1 MTNEEFAH
9 GLFRQATSR
18 YRTINVAFQNED
30 YPYVVRTAQ
39 ECVELC
45 LKALLI
51 SVGID
56 PPKWHDVG
64 AILQDHASRFPSIG
78 KQDIDEMAFI
88 SRNLRGDREKSMY
101 GDDVLRLPPDRL
113 YSKFD
118 AEMAKTWAGK
128 VFSICSRFFKINPDP
143 HPTRGE
149 GTHKFPLP

>member
-1 MTNEEFAH
+1 MTNEELAR
-9 GLFRQATSR
+9 GLFGQATSR
-18 YRTINVAFQNED
+18 YRTMNEAFRDED
-30 YPYVVRTAQ
+30 YAYVIRTAQ

-64 AILQDHASRFPSIG
+64 TILLDHASRFPSIE
-78 KQDIDEMAFI
+78 KRIIDEMAFI

-101 GDDVLRLPPDRL
+101 GDDALGIPPDRL

-118 AEMAKTWAGK
+118 AETAKDWAER
-128 VFSICSRFFKINPDP
+128 VFFTCSQFFKIP
-143 HPTRGE
+143 
-149 GTHKFPLP
+149 

>member
-1 MTNEEFAH
+1 MNE
-9 GLFRQATSR
+9 
-18 YRTINVAFQNED
+18 AFQNED
-30 YPYVVRTAQ
+30 YSYTIRTAQ

-64 AILQDHASRFPSIG
+64 TILLEHISRFSSIS
-78 KQDIDEMAFI
+78 KEVIDEMAFI

-101 GDDVLRLPPDRL
+101 GDDILQLPPDRL

-118 AEMAKTWAGK
+118 AKMAKNWTEK
-128 VFSICSRFFKINPDP
+128 VFSTCTQFFKTAQKTI
-143 HPTRGE
+143 
-149 GTHKFPLP
+149 F

>member
-1 MTNEEFAH
+1 MTNQDLAQ

-18 YRTINVAFQNED
+18 FNTMNEAFRNED
-30 YPYVVRTAQ
+30 YAYAIRTAQ

-64 AILQDHASRFPSIG
+64 GILQDHVSRFPTLE
-78 KQDIDEMAFI
+78 KKVIDEMVFI

-101 GDDVLRLPPDRL
+101 GDDVLHLPPDRL

-118 AEMAKTWAGK
+118 AETAKTWAEK
-128 VFSICSRFFKINPDP
+128 VFSTCSQFFK
-143 HPTRGE
+143 T
-149 GTHKFPLP
+149 

>member
-1 MTNEEFAH
+1 MTNEDLAQ

-18 YRTINVAFQNED
+18 YKTMNEAFQNGD
-30 YPYVVRTAQ
+30 YAYVVRTAQ

-51 SVGID
+51 TVGID

-64 AILQDHASRFPSIG
+64 NILQEHSSRFLTIG
-78 KQDIDEMAFI
+78 KQVIDEMAFI

-118 AEMAKTWAGK
+118 AEMVKTWATR
-128 VFSICSRFFKINPDP
+128 VFSTCSQFLETGFQLKPS
-143 HPTRGE
+143 
-149 GTHKFPLP
+149 

>member
-1 MTNEEFAH
+1 MTNEELAQ

-18 YRTINVAFQNED
+18 YKTMNESFQNED
-30 YPYVVRTAQ
+30 YAYAVRTAQ

-64 AILQDHASRFPSIG
+64 AILQEHSSRFSPIG
-78 KQDIDEMAFI
+78 KEVIDEMAFI

-101 GDDVLRLPPDRL
+101 GDDVLRLPPDRI

-118 AEMAKTWAGK
+118 AEKAKTWAEQ
-128 VFSICSRFFKINPDP
+128 VFTTCSQFFKKL
-143 HPTRGE
+143 
-149 GTHKFPLP
+149 GT

>member
-1 MTNEEFAH
+1 MTNEDLAQ

-18 YRTINVAFQNED
+18 HRTMNEALQSED
-30 YPYVVRTAQ
+30 YPYVVRVAQ

-51 SVGID
+51 FVGLD

-64 AILQDHASRFPSIG
+64 GVLQAHSSRFPSID
-78 KQDIDEMAFI
+78 KKFIDEMAFI
-88 SRNLRGDREKSMY
+88 SRNLRGDRERSMY

-118 AEMAKTWAGK
+118 AETAKTWAEK
-128 VFSICSRFFKINPDP
+128 VFSTCSQFFKI
-143 HPTRGE
+143 GS
-149 GTHKFPLP
+149 L